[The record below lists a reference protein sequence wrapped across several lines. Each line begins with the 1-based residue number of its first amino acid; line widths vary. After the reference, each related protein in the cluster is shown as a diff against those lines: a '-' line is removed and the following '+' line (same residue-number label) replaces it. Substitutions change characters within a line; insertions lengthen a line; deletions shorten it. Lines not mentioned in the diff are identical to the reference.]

1 MIEALIRRRVLTTV
15 LVLIAVILG
24 ALAYMGLGVRRFP
37 QIEFPMMTVVTVYE
51 GASPAEVE
59 TEITKRIEDAVVTVS
74 GIEHITSSSQQ
85 GLSLVFIEFGL
96 DENIDI
102 KAVDVRNKID
112 RITYLLPEGAQ
123 DPIPEKFE
131 VGAFPIMDLALYGP
145 QDANVLYRVA
155 DEDLEPLLSQIPG
168 VAGVALAG
176 GQQREIHVLLEARK
190 LRKYR
195 LPVGSIVAALR
206 ASNVDV
212 PAGHITQQGREYVIR
227 TPARVKHVDEI
238 EEVRVPT
245 AGGGIVTVGDLG
257 RVIDTYEDRRTAS
270 RFDGQDA
277 IVMSIQARSDA
288 NEVEVADGVRALLPK
303 LDQFLPEGA
312 KIEIARDTSGYIV
325 GALANVGTNMLIGI
339 VLTAAVLYLFL
350 RSLRATLIAAI
361 VMPTAVVAAFVGM
374 KAAGFTLN
382 IISLTGMAIVI
393 GVLVN
398 NAILILENVNRF
410 MDRGLA
416 PTEAAVAGTKDISV
430 AILGSMATNLVVFLP
445 IAFMGEII
453 GRFFKELG
461 LTVVFATVVSLLT
474 SYSLTPMM
482 CGYMLKPVTNNT
494 GRNGFLAVIFDG
506 TFGKLAGLWQAA
518 FEFNKRWYLR
528 LLRWCLRHRWTVVLV
543 TLAAFVASLGV
554 FSIVG
559 FEFMPSSDEGRFR
572 VAVEAPVGTPL
583 EVTDAAVRQVEER
596 IQGMGRWGSGG
607 RPLLKGYTVRVGQVA
622 AGSSGRTSGVD
633 LAEIAVTVVDRQD
646 REQSLDEL
654 LNRLRRGLAD
664 IPSVRITVGKEAGGP
679 SQAAISIE
687 ITGENLDE
695 SQRIAD
701 QIMGIVASVPGTA
714 DVTKSWHTGQP
725 EVRVIPRQQEAN
737 RHGVDVRTLA
747 DEVRT
752 YVEGRTASQ
761 FLDRDQNYDIVVK
774 LREQDRQWASD
785 VERMFISSPATGQ
798 MIRIGQVAEMRQEA
812 GSALISR
819 KDRTRLITVDGNLTG
834 ERPLGKVLGDVR
846 RLVDEQVVLPQG
858 ISIRYGGQAEMISK
872 NFKELFK
879 AMATAAALTFLC
891 IAGIIESFGFALII
905 IAALPICLVGV
916 SLAMLVG
923 NVTVNV
929 FSLMAMVILVGMVVN
944 NAIIVVDYAS
954 RVQQEGRSAM
964 EAILEACDV
973 RYRMIIMT
981 NLTTAV
987 ALIPLSLGLGFGGE
1001 IFRPLAVV
1009 QMGGVLAAAFL
1020 SLLVI
1025 PVVYVT
1031 FRRGKQPAKDQA

>member
-1 MIEALIRRRVLTTV
+1 MIEILVRRRVLTTV

-37 QIEFPMMTVVTVYE
+37 QIEFPFITVVTVYQ
-51 GASPAEVE
+51 GASPAEIE

-96 DENIDI
+96 DEDVDI

-131 VGAFPIMDLALYGP
+131 VGAWPIMDLALYGP
-145 QDANVLYRVA
+145 QDANELYRVA
-155 DEDLEPLLSQIPG
+155 DEELEPLLSQIPG
-168 VAGVALAG
+168 VADIALTG
-176 GQQREIHVLLEARK
+176 GQEREIQVLLEARK
-190 LRKYR
+190 LRKHR
-195 LPVGSIVAALR
+195 LSVGAVVAALR
-206 ASNVDV
+206 AANVDV
-212 PAGHITQQGREYVIR
+212 PAGHITQPGREYLIR
-227 TPARVKHVDEI
+227 TPGRVKHVDEI
-238 EEVRVPT
+238 ESIRVPT

-257 RVIDTYEDRRTAS
+257 RAVDTYEERRTAS

-277 IVMSIQARSDA
+277 IIMSVQARSDA
-288 NEVEVADGVRALLPK
+288 NEVEVADAVQGLLPE
-303 LDQFLPEGA
+303 LARFLPEGA
-312 KIEIARDTSGYIV
+312 KIEVARDTSVYIK

-339 VLTAAVLYLFL
+339 GLTALVVYLFL
-350 RSLRATLIAAI
+350 RSPRATFIAAI
-361 VMPTAVVAAFVGM
+361 VMPTAIIVAFIGM
-374 KAAGFTLN
+374 RASGFTLN
-382 IISLTGMAIVI
+382 IISLTGLAIVI

-410 MDRGLA
+410 MEQGLA
-416 PTEAAVAGTKDISV
+416 PPEAAVAGTRDIAL
-430 AILGSMATNLVVFLP
+430 AILSSTATNLVVFLP

-461 LTVVFATVVSLLT
+461 LTVAFATVVSLLV

-482 CGYMLKPVTNNT
+482 CGYLLKPANNAAR
-494 GRNGFLAVIFDG
+494 RNHFFSFNFDS
-506 TFGKLAGLWQAA
+506 TFGRLAGLWQAA
-518 FEFNKRWYLR
+518 FELGKRQYMR

-583 EVTDAAVRQVEER
+583 EVTDGAVRRVEEQ
-596 IQGMGRWGSGG
+596 IQGMSQWGTGG
-607 RPLLKGYTVRVGQVA
+607 NPLLESYTVRVGQVA
-622 AGSSGRTSGVD
+622 QGSGGRTTGVD

-654 LNRLRRGLAD
+654 LNRLRPGLAE
-664 IPSVRITVGKEAGGP
+664 IPSVKITVDKEAGGP
-679 SQAAISIE
+679 GGAPISID

-695 SQRIAD
+695 TQRIAD
-701 QIMGIVASVPGTA
+701 QVMGIVASVPGTA
-714 DVTKSWHTGQP
+714 GVAKSWHAGQP

-752 YVEGRTASQ
+752 YVEGRAASE
-761 FLDRDQNYDIVVK
+761 FLDQDENYDIVVK
-774 LREQDRQWASD
+774 LREEDRQWASD
-785 VERMFISSPATGQ
+785 IERMFISSPATGQ
-798 MIRIGQVAEMRQEA
+798 MIRIGQVAEIRQEA

-819 KDRTRLITVDGNLTG
+819 KDRTRLITVNSNLTG

-846 RLVDEQVVLPQG
+846 RLIDDQVVLPEG
-858 ISIRYGGQAEMISK
+858 ISIDYGGEAEMISK
-872 NFKELFK
+872 NFREMFK
-879 AMATAAALTFLC
+879 AMATAGALTFLC
-891 IAGIIESFGFALII
+891 IAGIIESFGFAVVII
-905 IAALPICLVGV
+905 TALPICLVGV
-916 SLAMLVG
+916 SLAMLMG
-923 NVTVNV
+923 NVTVNI
-929 FSLMAMVILVGMVVN
+929 FSLMAMVMLVGMVVN

-973 RYRMIIMT
+973 RYRMIIMA
-981 NLTTAV
+981 NLTTVV
-987 ALIPLSLGLGFGGE
+987 ALMPLALGLGFGGE

-1009 QMGGVLAAAFL
+1009 QMGGILAAGFL

-1031 FRRGKQPAKDQA
+1031 LRGGKKSAADRE